1 MTKTITDM
9 KQKQAEALRLIKEQG
24 LRVLVCCGTGCIS
37 SGAESVYQKFKELG
51 VNVLPLSTYDK
62 MTVVPTGCHGFCEQ
76 GVLVVIPDLHTTY
89 VKVKPDDVRE
99 IVENHLIKGIPVER
113 LLYVEPATGQ
123 KVKKTEDINFG

>member
-62 MTVVPTGCHGFCEQ
+62 MTVMGF
-76 GVLVVIPDLHTTY
+76 VSRVFLLLF
-89 VKVKPDDVRE
+89 
-99 IVENHLIKGIPVER
+99 LIFIQ
-113 LLYVEPATGQ
+113 LM
-123 KVKKTEDINFG
+123 